1 MRRPARR
8 AHTREPG
15 QGRRSREAIRSKA
28 EPPNADD
35 APLDSLRKKLDVLV
49 AGAALAGKT
58 GRRLELIDL
67 LDEGRESIER
77 LTQELRKKTL
87 MLI

>member
-1 MRRPARR
+1 
-8 AHTREPG
+8 
-15 QGRRSREAIRSKA
+15 
-28 EPPNADD
+28 
-35 APLDSLRKKLDVLV
+35 V